1 LHARPDE
8 PGPEQPDCRA
18 WLQRPAGRGVL
29 KSRRHAT
36 MKITEVLFA
45 EHMVFHSMFDEIETR
60 VAGLRAL
67 GEVKAMAALMES
79 MLKAHSDTE
88 DELFL
93 GPLEHCFEQIGQRD
107 SFLEEHQEVSENLR
121 LVQRATRIKQAKDL
135 LLAAVA
141 HSRRHF
147 DREERIVFP
156 LAERVLKS
164 ATLNELGQNWMNQRN
179 RVANV

>member
-1 LHARPDE
+1 
-8 PGPEQPDCRA
+8 
-18 WLQRPAGRGVL
+18 
-29 KSRRHAT
+29 
-36 MKITEVLFA
+36 MKITEALLA
-45 EHMVFHSMFDEIETR
+45 EHLVFHSMFDHIESVVGSLKTVSEIKS
-60 VAGLRAL
+60 L
-67 GEVKAMAALMES
+67 AALLER

-107 SFLEEHQEVSENLR
+107 AFLEEHQEMDESLK
-121 LVQRATRIKQAKDL
+121 LVQSAARLKQAQRL

-156 LAERVLKS
+156 MAERVLKPK
-164 ATLNELGQNWMNQRN
+164 TLAELGQIWLNQRT
-179 RVANV
+179 RVTAIAMKRTAPTAEVLVTS